1 MEIILVIVII
11 VVASVFGYIRNLLLS
26 YKQKKVIKIFKL
38 YPNALKSCMLQ
49 KKEFTYYNK
58 AFHSRIHNYNYIINT
73 TEDIIKNQFN
83 FERCN
88 VILETTMKE
97 YESWEHNYNY
107 VIKIFERYYEGLLNY
122 IVNYKVY
129 PSYSIAPERISKGYI
144 ISLSPILL
152 EKLATVKE
160 HEYEALQNTENKFY
174 IVQNPKEEA
183 TEIKNYIKEN
193 NIRYLYHFTDIRN
206 IKSIIA
212 HGGLFSWYSAPQRGI
227 EIINPGGDSL
237 SRSLDKKSNLE
248 DYVRLSFTQWHPMMY
263 KKEQEGANIVVL
275 KIHPSVAI
283 LHNTLFSNMNATSNM
298 CSVGADLK
306 ALKRINLEATRKA
319 YVKSTDKDFAELQ
332 AEVLIKTHLPLKYIL
347 NINEFIN

>member
-1 MEIILVIVII
+1 MEIIIFII
-11 VVASVFGYIRNLLLS
+11 IAVVASGYVYIRNWFLS

-38 YPNALKSCMLQ
+38 YPNALKACMLQ
-49 KKEFTYYNK
+49 KKEFTYYDK
-58 AFHSRIHNYNYIINT
+58 TTRSRVHNYKYIINT
-73 TEDIIKNQFN
+73 TENVIKNQFE
-83 FERCN
+83 FKQCN
-88 VILETTMKE
+88 VILDTSLKE
-97 YESWEHNYNY
+97 YESWEYNYNY
-107 VIKIFERYYEGLLNY
+107 VIKIFEKHYDGLLNY
-122 IVNYKVY
+122 MVSHKLYSDYGNYA
-129 PSYSIAPERISKGYI
+129 IFSKSTI

-152 EKLATVKE
+152 SKLAMVKE
-160 HEYEALQNTENKFY
+160 SEYEALQNIENKFY

-212 HGGLFSWYSAPQRGI
+212 HGGLFSWYSAPQNGVD
-227 EIINPGGDSL
+227 IINPGGDTL
-237 SRSLDKKSNLE
+237 SRSLDKRSNLE
-248 DYVRLSFTQWHPMMY
+248 DYVRLSFTKWHPMMH

-332 AEVLIKTHLPLKYIL
+332 AEVLVKTHLPLKYIL
-347 NINEFIN
+347 NINEFI